1 MSKFVYVLELSGNK
15 FYVGKTNSPEFRLQK
30 HFDANGSAW
39 TKKYKPLRVVEVVN
53 GDDFD
58 EDKYTLQY
66 MQNYGIDNVRG
77 GSFCELQLTQETK
90 NVITKMLQS
99 ATDKCFNCGLSGHF
113 ANKCTASSVSSS
125 EEEDETCTRCN
136 RTGHVAKN
144 CYAKT
149 IQKKYS
155 SSSEEEEAEETCTRC
170 NRTGHIAK
178 NCYAKTIQKKY
189 SSSSEEEEAEETCT
203 RCNRTGHV
211 AKNCYAKTI
220 QKNYSEDSSDEEPCT
235 RCRHTGHNA
244 KNCYAKINSN
254 GNSRYSRYS
263 RYKH

>member
-149 IQKKYS
+149 IQK
-155 SSSEEEEAEETCTRC
+155 
-170 NRTGHIAK
+170 
-178 NCYAKTIQKKY
+178 
-189 SSSSEEEEAEETCT
+189 
-203 RCNRTGHV
+203 
-211 AKNCYAKTI
+211 
-220 QKNYSEDSSDEEPCT
+220 NYSEDSSDEEPCT